1 MAVYLP
7 LQVNAKLALGH
18 LHSAISKPSRKL
30 HTLTPNLGTPNFH
43 QTLELENMKC
53 PTRSKITL
61 DNVYTNMANAYRAP
75 PCPHLGH
82 SDHFFISDPTLQ
94 TSHQ

>member
-7 LQVNAKLALGH
+7 LQANAKLTLGH

-43 QTLELENMKC
+43 QTLEL
-53 PTRSKITL
+53 II
-61 DNVYTNMANAYRAP
+61 
-75 PCPHLGH
+75 
-82 SDHFFISDPTLQ
+82 FIKT
-94 TSHQ
+94 